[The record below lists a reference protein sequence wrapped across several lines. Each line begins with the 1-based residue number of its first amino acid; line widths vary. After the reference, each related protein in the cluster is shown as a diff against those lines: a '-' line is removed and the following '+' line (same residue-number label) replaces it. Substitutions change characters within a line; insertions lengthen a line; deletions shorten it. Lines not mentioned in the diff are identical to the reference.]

1 MAMSNGK
8 RRIDRILAPSYA
20 EGLEELSLDEVK
32 NRRDESLAEREYQ
45 SLLRRLVQGRLDI
58 LRAYLEK
65 RAPGNG
71 AATAASGDQA
81 LVAELAQALASSAGS
96 RRSRGEALRLLV
108 PPDEM
113 HLARR
118 RVEKLLADPSISDPR
133 ALSDQELTDAVARL
147 ESEEKLVS
155 ADRTAVI
162 RVHDRLQSEL
172 RRRYRQDPSL
182 ALS

>member
-1 MAMSNGK
+1 
-8 RRIDRILAPSYA
+8 
-20 EGLEELSLDEVK
+20 
-32 NRRDESLAEREYQ
+32 
-45 SLLRRLVQGRLDI
+45 
-58 LRAYLEK
+58 
-65 RAPGNG
+65 
-71 AATAASGDQA
+71 
-81 LVAELAQALASSAGS
+81 
-96 RRSRGEALRLLV
+96 
-108 PPDEM
+108 M